1 MTGCSTGL
9 ARPLHL
15 WASGFARRWHMNAA
29 LSGADDFN
37 CAHQGRCAMLVIVLF
52 PDHSLTLLRA
62 AVTHDAAEFVV
73 GDLSQPFKAVG
84 GGLVA
89 DHASLEGDV
98 LTRMGLACDLSE
110 FEQRCLKLID
120 RIDAVLFVQLRAPQ
134 EARRNG
140 WPEVQDWCL
149 GEAAQLGCGEAVAG
163 LFWDSECRAY
173 EGGAL

>member
-1 MTGCSTGL
+1 MMSGL
-9 ARPLHL
+9 NRPLHL
-15 WASGFARRWHMNAA
+15 WASGFTRRWHMNAA
-29 LSGADDFN
+29 MSGFNDLN
-37 CAHQGRCAMLVIVLF
+37 CAHQGRCAMLVIALF
-52 PDHSLTLLRA
+52 PDHSLALLRA

-98 LTRMGLACDLSE
+98 LARMGLACDLSE

-120 RIDAVLFVQLRAPQ
+120 RIDAALFVQLHAPQ
-134 EARRNG
+134 EARRGG
-140 WPEVQDWCL
+140 WRDVQDWCL
-149 GEAAQLGCGEAVAG
+149 GEAAKLGCGNVVAG
-163 LFWDSECRAY
+163 LFWDSESRAY

>member
-1 MTGCSTGL
+1 
-9 ARPLHL
+9 
-15 WASGFARRWHMNAA
+15 
-29 LSGADDFN
+29 
-37 CAHQGRCAMLVIVLF
+37 MLVIVLF
-52 PDHSLTLLRA
+52 PDHSLALLRA

-120 RIDAVLFVQLRAPQ
+120 RIGRGSVCPA
-134 EARRNG
+134 ARTARG
-140 WPEVQDWCL
+140 
-149 GEAAQLGCGEAVAG
+149 AAQRLAG
-163 LFWDSECRAY
+163 NARLVS
-173 EGGAL
+173 G